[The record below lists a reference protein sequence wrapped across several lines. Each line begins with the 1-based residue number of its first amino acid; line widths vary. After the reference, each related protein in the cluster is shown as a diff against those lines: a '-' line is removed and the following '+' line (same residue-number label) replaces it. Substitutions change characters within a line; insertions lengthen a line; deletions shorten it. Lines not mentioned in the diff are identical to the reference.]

1 MKNKSREMKKLKRN
15 LQENKE
21 NFLPPIPS
29 KNDSLREYFILLIS
43 KN

>member
-1 MKNKSREMKKLKRN
+1 MKKLKRN
-15 LQENKE
+15 LQKNKE
-21 NFLPPIPS
+21 NFLRQIPS